1 MHERTLAQQRKLTAL
16 LKNDHTLFGGVL
28 IGLDGHVIE
37 IQARATGILKRPQPW
52 RTAVSVTGMAR
63 GSILESW
70 DRISGAFAK
79 FRIPE
84 PEVSIVINLTPA
96 DLPKEGALLDLPM
109 AIIALQAAGI
119 LPDIK
124 EVWESK
130 YILVGEVGLHGEIR
144 RVPGILSIALAT
156 EAA

>member
-63 GSILESW
+63 GAS
-70 DRISGAFAK
+70 
-79 FRIPE
+79 
-84 PEVSIVINLTPA
+84 
-96 DLPKEGALLDLPM
+96 
-109 AIIALQAAGI
+109 
-119 LPDIK
+119 
-124 EVWESK
+124 
-130 YILVGEVGLHGEIR
+130 
-144 RVPGILSIALAT
+144 
-156 EAA
+156 